1 MRVALN
7 LEQLC
12 QPAPGGIGT
21 YTARLAT
28 LLPAALGADGS
39 VAGFCARHGRDD
51 VAAALA
57 REGVELPVAVLPL
70 PRPVLYDLWHAA
82 RLAGPQV
89 LSRRLRAVDVV
100 HAPSLAV
107 PPVRRGTSLVVT
119 VHDAAHVR
127 FPELYPRRGRRFH
140 DAGLRAARR
149 HAGAVICPTAAAADD
164 VADLGGIDRD
174 RIHVVH
180 HGVDTVHVPP
190 DEVAAALTRHGV
202 GAGPFVLWV
211 GTLEPRKNL
220 PLLLDA
226 FEELVGD
233 AGNAAVRLVL
243 VGPRGWLDT
252 TSTVA
257 ARARSLGDRL
267 VTTGHVS
274 RADLHALYAAA
285 SVFAFPSTHE
295 GFGLPVLEAM
305 SHGTPVVCSAD
316 AALVEVAGGAA
327 RVVGDPTAE
336 AWAGALA
343 AVLGDTALAGRLA
356 AAGRARAAGFDW
368 RRCASATVDV
378 YRSTL

>member
-28 LLPAALGADGS
+28 LLPAALGGADL
-39 VAGFCARHGRDD
+39 VKGFCARHGRDA

-57 REGVELPVAVLPL
+57 LNAVDLPVATLPL
-70 PRPVLYDLWHAA
+70 PRPILYDLWHIA
-82 RLAGPQV
+82 RAAGPQT
-89 LSRRLRAVDVV
+89 LSRRLRDFDVV

-127 FPELYPRRGRRFH
+127 YPEMYPRRGRRFH
-140 DAGLRAARR
+140 DAGMRAARR
-149 HAGAVICPTAAAADD
+149 HAAAVICPTAAAATD
-164 VADLGGIDRD
+164 VAGLGGIDRD

-180 HGVDTVHVPP
+180 HGVDSV
-190 DEVAAALTRHGV
+190 EVAPEAVVAARTRHGI
-202 GAGPFVLWV
+202 GAGRFVLWV

-226 FEELVGD
+226 FEHLVRADGD
-233 AGNAAVRLVL
+233 GDTRLVL

-252 TSTVA
+252 ASAVA
-257 ARARSLGDRL
+257 DRARSLGDRL
-267 VTTGHVS
+267 VTTGRVTH
-274 RADLHALYAAA
+274 AELHALYSAADL
-285 SVFAFPSTHE
+285 FAFPSTHE

-316 AALVEVAGGAA
+316 PALVEVSGGAA
-327 RVVGDPTAE
+327 RVVGDADPTA
-336 AWAGALA
+336 WAAALG
-343 AVLGDTALAGRLA
+343 AVLGDPAEASRLGEAGR
-356 AAGRARAAGFDW
+356 RRAADFDW